1 MRLKTLC
8 VGFLAGVLGFGAMSC
23 ASGPDL
29 PKKEMPA
36 GATFS
41 GRWISNEYGDMRM
54 TQSADGSLHGTFDYK
69 SGGTVDGVVTGGVC
83 VFDWVQ
89 PGDFQVGRR
98 EVRGKGYFIMSDD
111 GQEFEG
117 EWGMS
122 DNYTGGGKWTGRK
135 IND

>member
-1 MRLKTLC
+1 MRLKSLC
-8 VGFLAGVLGFGAMSC
+8 VGFLAGVLGLGAMSC

-54 TQSADGSLHGTFDYK
+54 TQRADGGVHGTFDFRT
-69 SGGTVDGVVTGGVC
+69 GGTVDGVVQGGVL

-89 PGDFQVGRR
+89 PGAAKCAERV
-98 EVRGKGYFIMSDD
+98 IS
-111 GQEFEG
+111 
-117 EWGMS
+117 
-122 DNYTGGGKWTGRK
+122 
-135 IND
+135 